1 MRMKIFVILLIF
13 FFIGNASP
21 AQSVYLFK
29 YASRT
34 ATSETTYTAFFVQH
48 DDGTGIMRVKYQSPV
63 NGKEILL
70 EMNVQEEYPILKEG
84 ETETGKLFYRSAVP
98 KIINGNNAAGYK
110 PPLVW
115 FKKNPANQEYEPWG
129 VTGGDVTD
137 TIINPFS
144 SVSLLENDGLKK
156 DLVLEYFTKQDIFY
170 KNLFETR
177 TRDLSA
183 AEKNTKIILLV
194 VANINEPEIGPSC
207 LQDMNRTAETF
218 TKIAEFL
225 KIKLE
230 YKTVSGKD
238 YNKKNVEKEI
248 ANLNP
253 LPNDIVIFY
262 YTGHGFRKPKDNR
275 RFPYIDLRSKQD
287 NTYMVNSLNIEDIYN
302 SIKRKGARLNLVI
315 SDCCNTEVSASNS
328 IGAPIPRKKGLLMSY
343 NLENC
348 RALFLNPKPM
358 SILATAAD
366 AGQKASSNNNFG
378 GFFSFFFKASLENH
392 LSFFKRNVSWNG
404 LLEDAKKQTVKKA
417 EHTYCDKP
425 YIPENICEQ
434 YPVWK

>member
-1 MRMKIFVILLIF
+1 MRKNIYLSLLII
-13 FFIGNASP
+13 FITGNAVNS
-21 AQSVYLFK
+21 QSVYLFK
-29 YASRT
+29 YSLLKGT
-34 ATSETTYTAFFVQH
+34 QATSYTAFFVQH
-48 DDGTGIMRVKYQSPV
+48 DDGTGIIRIKYASPV
-63 NGKEILL
+63 NGKDILL

-84 ETETGKLFYRSAVP
+84 EMEAGKLYYRSSDH
-98 KIINGNNAAGYK
+98 KIITGNNAGSFES
-110 PPLVW
+110 PLIW
-115 FKKNPANQEYEPWG
+115 FKKNPGNEEFEPWG
-129 VTGGDVTD
+129 VSGRDVTD
-137 TIINPFS
+137 TTIIPFS
-144 SVSLLENDGLKK
+144 SVSLLHNTSFKK
-156 DLVLEYFTKQDIFY
+156 ELVLEYFTKQDTFY

-177 TRDLSA
+177 TRDLSPV
-183 AEKNTKIILLV
+183 EKNTKIILLV

-207 LQDMNRTAETF
+207 LQDMNRAVETF
-218 TKIAEFL
+218 TKIADFM

-248 ANLNP
+248 SNISPAA
-253 LPNDIVIFY
+253 NDIVVFY

-275 RFPYIDLRSKQD
+275 RFPYLDLRSKQD
-287 NTYMVNSLNIEDIYN
+287 NTYMTNSLNIEDIYN
-302 SIKRKGARLNLVI
+302 SIKKKGARLNLVI
-315 SDCCNTEVSASNS
+315 SDCCNTEVTASNA
-328 IGAPIPRKKGLLMSY
+328 IGTPVPRKKGLLMSY

-366 AGQKASSNNNFG
+366 VGQKASSNNKFG
-378 GFFSFFFKASLENH
+378 GFFSFFFKASMENQ
-392 LSFFKRNVSWNG
+392 LSFFKTKVSWSS
-404 LLEDAKKQTVKKA
+404 LLEDAKKQTIKKA